1 MDMMAGC
8 SGCCCGCCFVRRRG
22 GRSSLVIGY
31 AAAVDGRVW
40 LYGLSNGYL
49 IIVGGWCN
57 DMTPRN
63 H

>member
-1 MDMMAGC
+1 
-8 SGCCCGCCFVRRRG
+8 VRRRG

-40 LYGLSNGYL
+40 FYGLSRGCL